1 MEQVGGWPGCHCLP
15 AHLGCSLDVQGPWA
29 QEASRG
35 RMVCRGVY
43 TLQEHLPRGIQ
54 ATIWDE
60 MAQGGRGG
68 EAQMSAVQAWAWPQ
82 LGHGERE
89 GVAVREGQRGS
100 GEQGLAG

>member
-1 MEQVGGWPGCHCLP
+1 MACLP
-15 AHLGCSLDVQGPWA
+15 TWDALRT
-29 QEASRG
+29 SRDRG
-35 RMVCRGVY
+35 SRRRREVGWSAGVC

-82 LGHGERE
+82 SGRGERE
-89 GVAVREGQRGS
+89 GVAVRGGERSS
-100 GEQGLAG
+100 GEQELAG

>member
-1 MEQVGGWPGCHCLP
+1 MGGQGVTACLP
-15 AHLGCSLDVQGPWA
+15 TWDALWT
-29 QEASRG
+29 SRDHG
-35 RMVCRGVY
+35 SRRRREVGWSAGVC